1 MLNRGR
7 LAYQGWSESLK
18 KFQRLGAETL
28 FPKHI
33 SQERTPRLSKYDFLI
48 KYKYIQIV
56 VFLVHRNLIIQE
68 MRSLQDQKQ
77 FSRK

>member
-7 LAYQGWSESLK
+7 LAYLGRSESLK
-18 KFQRLGAETL
+18 NFGAEML
-28 FPKHI
+28 FSKHV

-56 VFLVHRNLIIQE
+56 VFLVYRNLIIQQ
-68 MRSLQDQKQ
+68 MKSLQDQKQ